1 MRYNKVKG
9 GFAMNGVLEQKYENL
24 RRLLAGYGSA
34 AVAFSAGVDSTLLLA
49 VASDVLGKAVY
60 AVTVCADWI
69 AADECGQAAAFCR
82 EHSIENV
89 QLHIS
94 ADEIAGFAE
103 NPPERCYLC
112 KRILFSRIRDA
123 AAERGITHIL
133 EGSNTDD
140 LSDYRP
146 GLRAIAE
153 LHVHSPLRECGLT
166 KREIRELSRMIGLP
180 TADKP
185 SMACLASRIP
195 YGECIT
201 TQKLR
206 MAETGERLLREMGF
220 SQYRVRVHGDLARI
234 ELPEREL
241 SRAAAEPLRTRL
253 ITELERLGFSYVT
266 LDLRGYRT
274 GSLNERL
281 NKELT

>member
-1 MRYNKVKG
+1 
-9 GFAMNGVLEQKYENL
+9 MNEVLEQKYESL
-24 RRLLAGYGSA
+24 CRLLAGYDRA

-49 VASDVLGKAVY
+49 VASEVLGDRAC
-60 AVTVCADWI
+60 AVTVGADWI
-69 AADECGQAAAFCR
+69 AAGECAQAEAFCR
-82 EHSIENV
+82 EHAIGFM
-89 QLHIS
+89 QLHIR
-94 ADEIAGFAE
+94 ADEISGFSE

-112 KRILFSRIRDA
+112 KRILFSRIRNA
-123 AAERGITHIL
+123 AAERGIVHVL
-133 EGSNTDD
+133 EGSNVDD

-146 GLRAIAE
+146 GLRAITE

-166 KREIRELSRMIGLP
+166 KAEIRELSRVLGLP
-180 TADKP
+180 TAEKP

-195 YGECIT
+195 YGERIT

-206 MAETGERLLREMGF
+206 MAEAGEQLLREMGF

-234 ELPEREL
+234 ELPEGEL
-241 SRAAAEPLRTRL
+241 SRAAAEPLRSRL
-253 ITELERLGFSYVT
+253 TGQMKRLGFTYVT
-266 LDLRGYRT
+266 LDLQGYRT